1 MVSTDSC
8 AETSNA
14 SKDPSK
20 ATKILIMHLPSQ
32 KWDKWNETKI
42 LFSEI
47 AGKIS
52 SSQRQK
58 WMAGGSCRCL
68 FSMTTERTQRHTRRI
83 LVWDNTDSEWLC
95 WRKRSSQKTVTTA
108 TLFSDYTNQNADNGW
123 GKCEQASDTQC
134 KDPTHKLHF
143 GDGVAIPWV
152 LNLHLLE
159 ESWSKEPIRIQP
171 ALGRTGVRR
180 WSWSCWM
187 RWPWKSSAN
196 VCCLEAF

>member
-1 MVSTDSC
+1 MASTDSC

-20 ATKILIMHLPSQ
+20 ATKILIMQFPSQ
-32 KWDKWNETKI
+32 KWDKWNKTKI

-58 WMAGGSCRCL
+58 LMVGGSCHCL
-68 FSMTTERTQRHTRRI
+68 FSMTTERTQRDTLAVSRYGTTQTVSGS
-83 LVWDNTDSEWLC
+83 LEEMFLS
-95 WRKRSSQKTVTTA
+95 KTVTTA
-108 TLFSDYTNQNADNGW
+108 TLFSDYRSQNADNGW
-123 GKCEQASDTQC
+123 GKCEQASDTQR

-152 LNLHLLE
+152 LNLHLLKD
-159 ESWSKEPIRIQP
+159 SRSKNP
-171 ALGRTGVRR
+171 
-180 WSWSCWM
+180 
-187 RWPWKSSAN
+187 
-196 VCCLEAF
+196 